1 MAGES
6 ETGRLFWEDPLLEQF
21 DAVVLTC
28 EKKKDEGCRVVL
40 DRTAFYPEGGGQPA
54 DEGAI
59 GEAEVVDVQEE
70 EGGIVHFTDRAVV
83 IGQVVECSIDWGRR
97 WDHMQQ
103 HTGQHL
109 LSRVVLDEF
118 GAETKGFHLGSED
131 STIDL
136 TVELDE
142 SQLVLAQG
150 KANVLIEA
158 DLAVA
163 TRIVNRDDPAVQKA
177 RRVPPDMDSF
187 RLVEIEGVDAVPC
200 GGTHVPSTAR
210 IGGIH
215 VLASGG
221 RKVHGLYRIAFV
233 CGRRI
238 RENLARLDRLASD
251 LSRLLTT
258 GPESFVDRFEDLQEQ
273 NKDLL
278 REVADLRTAV
288 APLRARAL
296 LEAAEPVGSARVV
309 LARIDDLPAETLP
322 SIAAALTAEPDVVA
336 LLGAELAGAG
346 RLVFARGESI
356 DADMGAL
363 LAEAAQIMGGGGG
376 GAPNHA
382 AGGGPEGEALDTAL
396 TTSLEQLKN
405 QLQG

>member
-1 MAGES
+1 MGGES

-21 DAVVLTC
+21 EAVVLAC
-28 EKKKDEGCRVVL
+28 EKKKDNGCRVVL
-40 DRTAFYPEGGGQPA
+40 DRTAFYPEGGGQPS

-70 EGGIVHFTDRAVV
+70 EGRIVHYTDRAVET
-83 IGQVVECSIDWGRR
+83 GQVAECSIDWGRR

-109 LSRVVLDEF
+109 LSCVVLDEF
-118 GAETKGFHLGSED
+118 GAETKGFHLGSGD

-136 TVELDE
+136 TVELDD
-142 SQLVLAQG
+142 SQLALAQG
-150 KANVLIEA
+150 KANALIEA

-200 GGTHVPSTAR
+200 GGTHVSSTAR

-221 RKVHGLYRIAFV
+221 RKVHSLYRIAFV
-233 CGRRI
+233 CGGRI
-238 RENLARLDRLASD
+238 GENLARLDRLAFD

-258 GPESFVDRFEDLQEQ
+258 GPESFIERFEDLQEQ
-273 NKDLL
+273 NKDLM
-278 REVADLRTAV
+278 REVADLRSAV
-288 APLRARAL
+288 VPLRARAL

-322 SIAAALTAEPDVVA
+322 SIAAALTAGPDVVA
-336 LLGAELAGAG
+336 LLGAEVAGAG
-346 RLVFARGESI
+346 RLVFARSESI

-363 LAEAAQIMGGGGG
+363 LAEAARIMGGGGG

-382 AGGGPEGEALDTAL
+382 AGGGPEGGALDAAL
-396 TTSLEQLKN
+396 TSSLEQLKD
-405 QLQG
+405 QLAG